1 MGRGKALT
9 TEERTKIAVYVEQ
22 GLSERDIAQKLDRSK
37 TLVHDCIER
46 GVDIPSGTSSGRKR
60 ALDVREVRHIRRRAS
75 NEMVSAATI
84 KAEQE
89 LDVST
94 STIRRAIHSS
104 GYLEYEKKCSRP
116 AITDEIAARRLEW
129 GHAHMQ
135 WNEEWS
141 RTIFSDEKK
150 FNLDGPDGFA
160 YYWHDL
166 RKSPQIFSK
175 RQQGGGSVMI
185 WLAAT
190 VDYKSNLVVLDGNLN
205 AQKYK
210 GILATNLLPL
220 KNRVANRY
228 HDNAIFQQDRAS
240 PHTAHSIF
248 EWLEERNIEILDWPS
263 RSPDMNP
270 IENVFGMLSRAVYDE
285 GRQFNTVHE
294 LTEEI
299 QHCWANMNQALI
311 KNAIRSMSE
320 RIFELI
326 EKHGKPTHY

>member
-1 MGRGKALT
+1 
-9 TEERTKIAVYVEQ
+9 
-22 GLSERDIAQKLDRSK
+22 
-37 TLVHDCIER
+37 
-46 GVDIPSGTSSGRKR
+46 
-60 ALDVREVRHIRRRAS
+60 
-75 NEMVSAATI
+75 MVSAATI

-89 LDVST
+89 IDVST

-104 GYLEYEKKCSRP
+104 GYLEYEKKRSRP

-141 RTIFSDEKK
+141 RTIFSDEKSST
-150 FNLDGPDGFA
+150 LT
-160 YYWHDL
+160 DL
-166 RKSPQIFSK
+166 MVLLIIGIRKSPQIFSK

-190 VDYKSNLVVLDGNLN
+190 VDYKSNLVVLDGNNLN